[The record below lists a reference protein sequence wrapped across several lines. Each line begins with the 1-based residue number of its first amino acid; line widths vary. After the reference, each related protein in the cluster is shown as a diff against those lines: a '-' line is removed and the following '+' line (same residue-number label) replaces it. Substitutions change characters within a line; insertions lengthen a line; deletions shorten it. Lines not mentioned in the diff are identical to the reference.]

1 MSVSQAIRKAQQ
13 YGGSQGD
20 QGAHPDASWPKI
32 LGNRSG
38 CACVMES
45 KQKTDNEKSTSTFT
59 EIVCLLMLPAEEGK
73 LRDRTFQSTR
83 SKRNRSCCCCRGAYL
98 GLPRA
103 DVAAADG
110 GGDDLD
116 ADLQGPRRGHLHLL
130 HHQRLPRPPRHR
142 RCAQAIQF
150 YAALQAAGI
159 QSKGNS
165 AEKQVAARSRAG
177 WARTSAGDGGRRRR
191 KCSVSGHSGRSSAGE
206 RLLS

>member
-142 RCAQAIQF
+142 RCAQATQL
-150 YAALQAAGI
+150 YAALQVAGI
-159 QSKGNS
+159 QSKGNWAKTS
-165 AEKQVAARSRAG
+165 PREKPG
-177 WARTSAGDGGRRRR
+177 WVGSYLGR
-191 KCSVSGHSGRSSAGE
+191 
-206 RLLS
+206 